1 MVDLVQ
7 STRDRGLTALFEGF
21 FAAAW
26 FGWAQ
31 ATAPARLGG
40 WLTAGSIV
48 SLLVAAAGAV
58 VAVRAKGTPSAMRD
72 EAAGRRYGIVVGV
85 EFGSAAVGAVALA
98 LLGWADYIPVWVC
111 LVVGVHFFA
120 LVTPLRDSSLV
131 PLGVLMCAVAVAA
144 LVAAGVSDVAPGTVT
159 GIGAGTL
166 LLVFAVIALV
176 RTI

>member
-1 MVDLVQ
+1 M
-7 STRDRGLTALFEGF
+7 
-21 FAAAW
+21 
-26 FGWAQ
+26 
-31 ATAPARLGG
+31 
-40 WLTAGSIV
+40 
-48 SLLVAAAGAV
+48 
-58 VAVRAKGTPSAMRD
+58 AVRAPGTPSAMRD
-72 EAAGRRYGIVVGV
+72 RDAGRRYGIVVGV
-85 EFGSAAVGAVALA
+85 EFGSAAVGAVVLA
-98 LLGWADYIPVWVC
+98 LLGWPDYIPVWVC

>member
-40 WLTAGSIV
+40 WLTAGSIG
-48 SLLVAAAGAV
+48 SLLVAAA
-58 VAVRAKGTPSAMRD
+58 
-72 EAAGRRYGIVVGV
+72 
-85 EFGSAAVGAVALA
+85 
-98 LLGWADYIPVWVC
+98 
-111 LVVGVHFFA
+111 
-120 LVTPLRDSSLV
+120 
-131 PLGVLMCAVAVAA
+131 
-144 LVAAGVSDVAPGTVT
+144 VSDVAPGTVT
-159 GIGAGTL
+159 GIGAGIL